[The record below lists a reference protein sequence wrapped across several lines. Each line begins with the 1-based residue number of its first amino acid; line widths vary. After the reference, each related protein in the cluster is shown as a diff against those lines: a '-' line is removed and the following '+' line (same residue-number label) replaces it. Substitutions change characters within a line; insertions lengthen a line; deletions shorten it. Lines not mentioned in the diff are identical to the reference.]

1 MEEEE
6 VTYLEMDTSDF
17 FLDKDKSLV
26 LKIEFTDEHDNKYST
41 FADAEIFIDHLVE
54 RRLVARTNFK
64 EKLN

>member
-6 VTYLEMDTSDF
+6 VVCIEMDTSDF

-26 LKIEFTDEHDNKYST
+26 LKIEFLDEHENKYVT

-54 RRLVARTNFK
+54 RRLVARSNFK